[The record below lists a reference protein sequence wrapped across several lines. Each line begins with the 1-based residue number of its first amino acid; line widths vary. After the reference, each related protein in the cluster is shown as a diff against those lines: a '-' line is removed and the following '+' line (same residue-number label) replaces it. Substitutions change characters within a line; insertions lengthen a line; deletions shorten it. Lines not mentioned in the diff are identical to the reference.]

1 MKPQDIVELKSNR
14 NPAIIIKYIMDTV
27 TVFFQG
33 KLIPIVIIQAEV
45 NKKEGRV
52 IPYLQDSYDEGGKAI
67 LQDMNFMKNLLNFEK
82 NQITEETMEL
92 LEPYMSQKDDWFTEE
107 SGAKV
112 SKAAAGIMAWS
123 FAIHLYHI
131 KSKIVKPK
139 QAFLL
144 V

>member
-1 MKPQDIVELKSNR
+1 
-14 NPAIIIKYIMDTV
+14 
-27 TVFFQG
+27 
-33 KLIPIVIIQAEV
+33 
-45 NKKEGRV
+45 V
-52 IPYLQDSYDEGGKAI
+52 IPYLQDSFDEGGKAV

-82 NQITEETMEL
+82 DQITEETMEL
-92 LEPYMSQKDDWFTEE
+92 LEPYMNQREDWFTEE
-107 SGAKV
+107 AGQKV

-123 FAIHLYHI
+123 FAIHLYHV